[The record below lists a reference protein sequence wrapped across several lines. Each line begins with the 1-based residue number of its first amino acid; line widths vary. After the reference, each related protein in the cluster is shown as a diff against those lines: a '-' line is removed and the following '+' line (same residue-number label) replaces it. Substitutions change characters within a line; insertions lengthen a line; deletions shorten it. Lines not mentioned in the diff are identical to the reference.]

1 MSCIRSLVAVSFL
14 ASIGV
19 STAVTAQEM
28 ISDTTARKQPLTT
41 WGVQFEEFEYR
52 YSDDDEELGVWNAD
66 AFYGTDELKLRWISK
81 GEYSLEE
88 RAYESLEN
96 QLVGQIPISKFF
108 DAKAGVRFD
117 TPEGPDRTYAVLGVA
132 GLAPQWFE
140 IDANL
145 YVSKDGDTSAELDA
159 EYELLLTNYW
169 ILSATLDATV
179 AFSED
184 REIGIGKGLVSTETG
199 LRLRY
204 DLIDRAFSPYV
215 GVVHERKY
223 GDSADFAEADGGS
236 TADWFAV
243 IGARIAL

>member
-14 ASIGV
+14 ASVGF

-66 AFYGTDELKLRWISK
+66 AFYGTDDFKVRLLTT
-81 GEYSLEE
+81 GEYEIEE
-88 RAYESLEN
+88 QAYETLEN

-140 IDANL
+140 VDANL
-145 YVSKDGDTSAELDA
+145 YVSNEGETSAELDA

-215 GVVHERKY
+215 LSLIH
-223 GDSADFAEADGGS
+223 
-236 TADWFAV
+236 
-243 IGARIAL
+243 I

>member
-1 MSCIRSLVAVSFL
+1 MSCIRSIVAVSFL

-52 YSDDDEELGVWNAD
+52 YSDDDEELGVWDAD

>member
-1 MSCIRSLVAVSFL
+1 MVAVSFL

-52 YSDDDEELGVWNAD
+52 SSDDGEELGVWNAD

-96 QLVGQIPISKFF
+96 QLVGQVPISKFF

-140 IDANL
+140 VDANL
-145 YVSKDGDTSAELDA
+145 YVSNEGETSAELDA

-223 GDSADFAEADGGS
+223 GDSADLAEASGGG
-236 TADWFAV
+236 TEDWFAV
-243 IGARIAL
+243 IGARIAF

>member
-140 IDANL
+140 VDANL
-145 YVSKDGDTSAELDA
+145 YVSNEGETSAELDA

-223 GDSADFAEADGGS
+223 GDSADFAKAGGGG
-236 TADWFAV
+236 TEDWFAV

>member
-1 MSCIRSLVAVSFL
+1 MNYIRSFIAVSL
-14 ASIGV
+14 LGSMIIP
-19 STAVTAQEM
+19 TAVAAQEM
-28 ISDTTARKQPLTT
+28 LEDTTARKQALTS
-41 WGVQFEEFEYR
+41 WGVQVEELEYR
-52 YSDDDEELGVWNAD
+52 YSDNDEELGVWNAD
-66 AFYGTDELKLRWISK
+66 VFYGTDDLKIRWLSK
-81 GEYSLEE
+81 GEYAIQEQ
-88 RAYESLEN
+88 AYETLEN
-96 QLVGQIPISKFF
+96 QLVGQVPISAFF

-117 TPEGPDRTYAVLGVA
+117 TPEGQDRTYAVLGIA

-145 YVSKDGDTSAELDA
+145 YVSDEGDTSAGLDA

-169 ILSATLDATV
+169 ILSATLDATL

-184 REIGIGKGLVSTETG
+184 REIGVGKGLVSTETG

-223 GDSADFAEADGGS
+223 GDTADFAEARGGGS
-236 TADWFAV
+236 EDWFV
-243 IGARIAL
+243 VVGARIAF

>member
-28 ISDTTARKQPLTT
+28 ISDTTAREQPLTT

-52 YSDDDEELGVWNAD
+52 YSDDGEELGVWNAD

-140 IDANL
+140 VDANL
-145 YVSKDGDTSAELDA
+145 YVSNEGETSAELDA

-199 LRLRY
+199 LRLSY

>member
-1 MSCIRSLVAVSFL
+1 MSRIRSVVAVSFL
-14 ASIGV
+14 ASMGF
-19 STAVTAQEM
+19 STAVAAQEM

-66 AFYGTDELKLRWISK
+66 TFYGTDEFKVRLLTT
-81 GEYSLEE
+81 GEYEIEE
-88 RAYESLEN
+88 QAYETLEN

-140 IDANL
+140 VDANL
-145 YVSKDGDTSAELDA
+145 YVSKDGDTSTELDA

-169 ILSATLDATV
+169 ILAATLDATV

-184 REIGIGKGLVSTETG
+184 REIGVGKGLVSTETG
-199 LRLRY
+199 LRLSY

-215 GVVHERKY
+215 GVVH
-223 GDSADFAEADGGS
+223 
-236 TADWFAV
+236 
-243 IGARIAL
+243 

>member
-1 MSCIRSLVAVSFL
+1 MKLWTPLMVATVLGLSVTPAL
-14 ASIGV
+14 AF
-19 STAVTAQEM
+19 AQQPM
-28 ISDTTARKQPLTT
+28 RDTTERKAPLKV
-41 WGVQFEEFEYR
+41 WGAQFEELEYR
-52 YSDDDEELGVWNAD
+52 YSDNDEEIGVWDAD
-66 AFYGTDELKLRWISK
+66 FFYGTDNLKARLLTS
-81 GEYSLEE
+81 GEYSFEE
-88 RAYESLEN
+88 QAYEKLEN
-96 QLVGQIPISKFF
+96 QLVGQIPISDFF

-145 YVSKDGDTSAELDA
+145 YVSKDGDTSAALDA
-159 EYELLLTNYW
+159 EYELLFTNYW

-184 REIGIGKGLVSTETG
+184 REIGVGTGLVSTETG
-199 LRLRY
+199 LRLGY

-223 GDSADFAEADGGS
+223 GNTADFARADGGG
-236 TADWFAV
+236 TEDWFAV
-243 IGARIAL
+243 IGARLLF